1 MKAKIMVVGLALVGT
16 IVAAQAGGVPGTAH
30 ADVSIFAKGRCY
42 ICMALAPSIQ
52 ISSTQLYE
60 SDTFYTFT
68 VGVAGSRFPQGDP
81 VHIDL
86 VYTLPDGITT
96 PDGAPLPAGPYT
108 VASTD
113 TQASYERIYPLGNGQ
128 VVHVEAGHV
137 SAILTSVPVCTNLDT
152 PTYTFQVIATDMA
165 TGKSYAT
172 IPSDMPAT
180 PCNSLR
186 MVSY

>member
-1 MKAKIMVVGLALVGT
+1 MVTGLALVGT
-16 IVAAQAGGVPGTAH
+16 LVAGLAGGASRTAH
-30 ADVSIFAKGRCY
+30 ADVSVVGKGRCY

-60 SDTFYTFT
+60 SDTYYTFT
-68 VGVAGSRFPQGDP
+68 AGVTGSRFPQGDA

-86 VYTLPDGITT
+86 VYTLPDGVTT
-96 PDGAPLPAGPYT
+96 PDGASLPAGPYT

-113 TQASYERIYPLGNGQ
+113 TQASYERTYPLGNNQ

-152 PTYTFQVIATDMA
+152 PTYTFQVIATDLA
-165 TGKSYAT
+165 TGRRYAT
-172 IPSDMPAT
+172 TPSEMPAT
-180 PCNSLR
+180 PCNSLQ